1 MSELLTLFINNLL
14 PIFLISGMG
23 YLLGRWLKI
32 SPRTFSQPFF
42 YFFSPCLVFNS
53 LIHTQLSSD
62 AILRMM
68 FFALSITAI
77 IGLITWFVG
86 LTMHLERSILA
97 AVMLTSMF
105 NNAGNLGLPV
115 NLFAFGETA
124 LAYATLYFVTVSTL
138 NNTVGVVIASLGSTN
153 IKQAVLGLFK
163 VPALYSISLA
173 FIIINQGWHLP
184 LFLERSV
191 GLAANAAIPLML
203 VLLGLQFQNIRWA
216 GHVLPLGVTNI
227 IRLLVSPVIALVLSP
242 VFGLAGVSRQA
253 GILESAM
260 PAAVLT
266 TVIATEFNIEPAFV
280 TAAVFTSTLLSP
292 LTLTPLL
299 AYLK

>member
-1 MSELLTLFINNLL
+1 
-14 PIFLISGMG
+14 
-23 YLLGRWLKI
+23 
-32 SPRTFSQPFF
+32 
-42 YFFSPCLVFNS
+42 
-53 LIHTQLSSD
+53 
-62 AILRMM
+62 
-68 FFALSITAI
+68 
-77 IGLITWFVG
+77 
-86 LTMHLERSILA
+86 
-97 AVMLTSMF
+97 MLTSMF

-115 NLFAFGETA
+115 SLFAFGETA

-153 IKQAVLGLFK
+153 IKQAVLGLFR
-163 VPALYSISLA
+163 VPALYSILLA

-216 GHVLPLGVTNI
+216 GHGLPLGVTNI

-292 LTLTPLL
+292 LTLTLLL